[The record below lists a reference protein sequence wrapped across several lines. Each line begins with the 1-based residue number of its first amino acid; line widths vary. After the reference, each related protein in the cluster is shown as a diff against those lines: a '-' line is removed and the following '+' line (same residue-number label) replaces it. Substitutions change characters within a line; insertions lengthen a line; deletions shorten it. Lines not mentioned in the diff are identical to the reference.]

1 MIQFVDGDE
10 MELATEN
17 GDGKLRMENQEE
29 TIRGLTH
36 QS

>member
-1 MIQFVDGDE
+1 ME

-29 TIRGLTH
+29 MIRGLTH